1 MKVTIK
7 KSYKVL
13 EAEPDM
19 WLQSPTT
26 SIGKKFIV
34 GLKVNETKYREI
46 TNEEKEAIEAELRE
60 LAGDEY
66 PGD

>member
-7 KSYKVL
+7 KSFKVL

-26 SIGKKFIV
+26 VIAKKFTC
-34 GLKVNETKYREI
+34 GLKVSESKYREI
-46 TNEEKEAIEAELRE
+46 TNEEKEEIEEELRRAQE
-60 LAGDEY
+60 GEY
-66 PGD
+66 PIN